1 MNKMS
6 IADKKKE
13 KYEILVQLTN
23 QVSKNYKDPALIEEN
38 LNSLRIIIECFI
50 WADQQK
56 QSFITVNIIRCSLSW
71 IFWDSSSSF

>member
-1 MNKMS
+1 MKKSS
-6 IADKKKE
+6 IEDKKKE

-23 QVSKNYKDPALIEEN
+23 QVSKNYKNADMVEEN

-56 QSFITVNIIRCSLSW
+56 QSFITVVLIRSLSNS
-71 IFWDSSSSF
+71 IFWDCLFNF

>member
-1 MNKMS
+1 MNNKDSEMNKMS
-6 IADKKKE
+6 VADKKKD

-23 QVSKNYKDPALIEEN
+23 QVSKNYKNPALIEEN

-56 QSFITVNIIRCSLSW
+56 QSFITVPLI
-71 IFWDSSSSF
+71 